1 VIGLTAHAV
10 SEHVHAPRTTATS
23 CTSASTSSTSSAPTA
38 SVAPTASSGERGQRS
53 QRTAELLVLMAAA
66 TDEQERHRLV
76 DELVVVNLGVARSIA
91 VRYRNRGISGED
103 LEQVARL
110 GLVKAAQA
118 FDPTRQNDFLAYAVP
133 TIRGEVRKH
142 FRDAGWTVRPPRR
155 IQELQSR
162 IMAAAADLT
171 QTLGRSPRPSE
182 IARHLDANL
191 EEVHEALAAD
201 GCFSPSS
208 LDRRVSEDENSAS
221 LGDLLPADDTDQDA
235 AEARLMLAPVVRQLS
250 ERDQLILHLRF
261 FKGLT
266 QEEIAGEIGVTQM
279 HVSRL
284 LNRILQ
290 ELRSEL
296 S

>member
-1 VIGLTAHAV
+1 MIGLTT
-10 SEHVHAPRTTATS
+10 HVAADTLSADIPTQPTHGTSPSGPTTT
-23 CTSASTSSTSSAPTA
+23 TRPDD
-38 SVAPTASSGERGQRS
+38 RGYRS
-53 QRTAELLVLMAAA
+53 DRTAELLLQLGA
-66 TDEQERHRLV
+66 TQDEEERHRLV
-76 DELVVVNLGVARSIA
+76 DELVVVNLGVAHSIA
-91 VRYRNRGISGED
+91 MRYRNRGISPDD

-110 GLVKAAQA
+110 GLVKAAHA

-142 FRDAGWTVRPPRR
+142 FRDHGWTVRPPRR

-162 IMAAAADLT
+162 IMAAATELT
-171 QTLGRSPRPSE
+171 QSLGRSPRPSE
-182 IARHLDANL
+182 IARHLDADV
-191 EEVHEALAAD
+191 EEIHEALSAD

-208 LDRRVSEDENSAS
+208 LDRKVSDDENSAA
-221 LGDLLPADDTDQDA
+221 LGDLLPADDTEQDA

-261 FKGLT
+261 FKGWT
-266 QEEIAGEIGVTQM
+266 QDEIAKEIGVTQM

-284 LNRILQ
+284 LSRILQ
-290 ELRSEL
+290 ELRSGL

>member
-1 VIGLTAHAV
+1 LSLLHPRVRGATREPWVIGLTANVV
-10 SEHVHAPRTTATS
+10 SEFLPTQSTTHTRN
-23 CTSASTSSTSSAPTA
+23 STGPGDRSL
-38 SVAPTASSGERGQRS
+38 RS
-53 QRTAELLVLMAAA
+53 QRTTELLNRLSET
-66 TDEQERHRLV
+66 TDEQERRCLV
-76 DELVVVNLGVARSIA
+76 DELVVVNLGVAHSIA
-91 VRYRNRGISGED
+91 IRYRNRGISVDD

-118 FDPTRQNDFLAYAVP
+118 FDPSRQNDFLAYAVP

-142 FRDAGWTVRPPRR
+142 FRDHGWTVRPPRR

-162 IMAAAADLT
+162 IMAAAAELT
-171 QTLGRSPRPSE
+171 QSLGRSPRPSE
-182 IARHLDANL
+182 IARHLDAEV
-191 EEVHEALAAD
+191 EEVHEALSAD

-221 LGDLLPADDTDQDA
+221 LGDLLPDEDNDQEA
-235 AEARLMLAPVVRQLS
+235 AEARLMLAPVVRRLG

-261 FKGLT
+261 FKGWT
-266 QEEIAGEIGVTQM
+266 QEEIAQEIGVTQM

-284 LNRILQ
+284 LNRILL